1 MNAEKTGKFISE
13 LRKEKDMT
21 QQQLAERLY
30 VSDKAVS
37 RWETGRGFPE
47 IGILEELA
55 AVLEVNVAE
64 LLKGERIKGD
74 VSKDDMRSITDD
86 SLKISKEYI
95 NRKRR
100 TYFISGLLLSLMIL
114 ITVLIHL
121 NAPIYF
127 TDPQQAVRVKKN
139 EDMLIGIL
147 SEDVTDCDVE
157 FVKDEYE
164 LDLSRV
170 GMIGYSMGGRLTCLY
185 IREHPEISCIGLWTA
200 ASYDGF
206 NGSDEFLGV
215 PLDQMKKEAKEKG
228 YCDFHNGFDDTWI
241 KLNSDLI
248 CQMEE
253 LSPVKGLN
261 EFEGNAI
268 LVHGDEDIT
277 VPYDVSLKAYEE
289 LKCAKDRK
297 LVTVKGADHGFGAWN
312 DRPDLSKQLTDATV
326 AFFKEHMDL

>member
-1 MNAEKTGKFISE
+1 MKGDHMKRIDSTITSK
-13 LRKEKDMT
+13 RRT
-21 QQQLAERLY
+21 QIPLTIIETERRPCRLLICAHGF
-30 VSDKAVS
+30 KA
-37 RWETGRGFPE
+37 GRTEDGRFVQVA
-47 IGILEELA
+47 EELA
-55 AVLEVNVAE
+55 
-64 LLKGERIKGD
+64 
-74 VSKDDMRSITDD
+74 
-86 SLKISKEYI
+86 EY
-95 NRKRR
+95 
-100 TYFISGLLLSLMIL
+100 
-114 ITVLIHL
+114 
-121 NAPIYF
+121 
-127 TDPQQAVRVKKN
+127 
-139 EDMLIGIL
+139 GIMSVMPGFPGCDE
-147 SEDVTDCDVE
+147 SEDDFINYTLKNCLDDIDSVYE

-206 NGSDEFLGV
+206 NGSDEFLGI

-277 VPYDVSLKAYEE
+277 VPYDVSLRAYEE